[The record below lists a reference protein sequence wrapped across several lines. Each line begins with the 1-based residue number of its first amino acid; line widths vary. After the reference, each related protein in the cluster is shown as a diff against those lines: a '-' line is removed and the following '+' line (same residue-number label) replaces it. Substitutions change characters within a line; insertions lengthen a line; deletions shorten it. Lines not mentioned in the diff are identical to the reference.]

1 MSMVSKVKGAG
12 NSVDIPNLDAGDYL
26 KRETQNEKAAAM
38 IIVKGILKQFGM
50 SMAKVEKELSSRP
63 DNDWNSPGDEI
74 DLKFLEDFIR
84 HTGV

>member
-38 IIVKGILKQFGM
+38 VIVKGILKQLNL

-63 DNDWNSPGDEI
+63 DSNWDSPGEEI
-74 DLKFLEDFIR
+74 DLKFLEDFIH